1 MQRRVDGLEKN
12 PTEYDRY
19 TTANLTPEL
28 VEKVMELEASLRSAA
43 DRDVILI
50 AYEESGHNPT

>member
-1 MQRRVDGLEKN
+1 MEKN